1 MAMLIHQKLG
11 EKNPVPLEAATITRC
26 YFLLPQLYSLVVLLL
41 LQQQPTVVELAYER
55 EGLVGRLNI

>member
-11 EKNPVPLEAATITRC
+11 ERNPVPLEAATIRC